1 MQNRID
7 QIRREALAAIAAAH
21 DAAALDA
28 ARVSALGKKGALTE
42 LLRGM
47 GALSPEE
54 RPRVGQLVNECK
66 AELERAI
73 EAANERLVRETR
85 EQAARTERV
94 DISLPGRRPARGSLH
109 PLTETLEEIVRIFE
123 RLGFVWED
131 GPEVELAK
139 FNFDELNFPPDHP
152 ARDMQDTIFVDA
164 GDRIQKTEDRIQNTE
179 DRIQNTED
187 RTPEGNGSGNPQ
199 SDSQILLRTH
209 TSPVQVRV
217 MHRHKPPVRI
227 LAPGWVYRADAIDA
241 SHYPMFSQVEGL
253 LVDKQVSLGDLK
265 GVLIHFVHEFYGRD
279 TKIRFRPSFFPFTE
293 PSAELDIS
301 CFVCHGAGRVEAK
314 VCPMC
319 KGTGWKELLGC
330 GMVDPAVYANVGYDP
345 ESVSGWAFGMGIERI
360 AMFRHGVDDIRLF
373 FEGDLRFLRQF

>member
-1 MQNRID
+1 MQERIEI
-7 QIRREALAAIAAAH
+7 IRQDVLAAIAVAH

-28 ARVSALGKKGALTE
+28 VRVAALGKKGSLTE
-42 LLRGM
+42 ILRGL
-47 GALSPEE
+47 GSLPAEE
-54 RPRVGQLVNECK
+54 RPQVGQLVNECK
-66 AELERAI
+66 AALEKALD
-73 EAANERLVRETR
+73 AARERLVREHR
-85 EQAARTERV
+85 QQAALTERV
-94 DISLPGRRPARGSLH
+94 DISAPGRRPSRGSLH
-109 PLTETLEEIVRIFE
+109 PLSETLDEIVRIFE

-139 FNFDELNFPPDHP
+139 YNFDALNFPPDHP
-152 ARDMQDTIFVDA
+152 ARDMQDTLFVD
-164 GDRIQKTEDRIQNTE
+164 GD
-179 DRIQNTED
+179 
-187 RTPEGNGSGNPQ
+187 
-199 SDSQILLRTH
+199 ILLRTH

-217 MHRHKPPVRI
+217 MQRHKPPVRI

-253 LVDKQVSLGDLK
+253 LVDERVSFGDLK
-265 GVLIHFVHEFYGRD
+265 GILIHFVHEFYGRE

-301 CFVCHGAGRVEAK
+301 CFVCGGAGRVEGK
-314 VCPMC
+314 MCPMC

-345 ESVSGWAFGMGIERI
+345 EKVSGWAFGMGIERI
-360 AMFRHGVDDIRLF
+360 AMFRYGVDDIRLF